1 MFKNKF
7 YRGYVSSREING
19 NIIPQSLQNLKI
31 RDYANS
37 KKLGFKLSITEHKT
51 KNGFFALN
59 DLKEKIN
66 ELDGIIFFSIY
77 QLPKNKKLRKGYLE
91 YFIKKKKKLFFAFED
106 LKVKSIKDINEIEL
120 IFSISKKTTK
130 LNSISAK
137 F

>member
-1 MFKNKF
+1 M
-7 YRGYVSSREING
+7 
-19 NIIPQSLQNLKI
+19 
-31 RDYANS
+31 
-37 KKLGFKLSITEHKT
+37 
-51 KNGFFALN
+51 
-59 DLKEKIN
+59 KEKIN

-130 LNSISAK
+130 LNSTSAK